1 MQMQKQ
7 LRILVAEDDA
17 VTRFIVQRMI
27 GFLGHEA
34 LVAADGEQALDEISA
49 IHPDMI
55 VLDINMPGKNGYEVA
70 NIIYNQHLQRGE
82 LCPTFILTS
91 AMPMPEYERPKPEWV
106 KKGLFHFIQK
116 PFTVEKLQYIF
127 NQQRTAIAS

>member
-1 MQMQKQ
+1 MSQMDVQKQ

-34 LVAADGEQALDEISA
+34 LVATNGEEALDEISV

-55 VLDINMPGKNGYEVA
+55 VLDINMPGRNGYEVA
-70 NIIYNQHLQRGE
+70 DIIYNEHRQRGE
-82 LCPTFILTS
+82 ACPRFILTS
-91 AMPMPEYERPKPEWV
+91 AMPMPEYSTPDPEWV
-106 KKGLFHFIQK
+106 AKGLFYFIQK
-116 PFTVEKLQYIF
+116 PFTVEKLRYIF
-127 NQQRTAIAS
+127 EQ